1 METSGLIEKHFWES
15 QSCLVLSPPGREVES
30 EEIHDALGKREGVV
44 FATSGSSG
52 PPKWVL
58 FRRRAL
64 LASARAVNEH
74 LAVSANDRFLIAL
87 PRYHVGGFGLLA
99 RAYDASCSITVM
111 KGRWDPSGFREAI
124 EKDGSTVTSLVPTQI
139 HDLVSLSGSLI
150 VGFAAIH
157 DLHPAKTLWHLSRVD
172 ETWQQEQW
180 GNDEEA
186 EAVALRKETDFLNAK
201 YFYDLSRG

>member
-1 METSGLIEKHFWES
+1 LTAF
-15 QSCLVLSPPGREVES
+15 
-30 EEIHDALGKREGVV
+30 
-44 FATSGSSG
+44 
-52 PPKWVL
+52 
-58 FRRRAL
+58 
-64 LASARAVNEH
+64 
-74 LAVSANDRFLIAL
+74 
-87 PRYHVGGFGLLA
+87 
-99 RAYDASCSITVM
+99 
-111 KGRWDPSGFREAI
+111 
-124 EKDGSTVTSLVPTQI
+124 

-157 DLHPAKTLWHLSRVD
+157 DLHPAKTLWHLSRID